1 MFFFDFFLLEER
13 RCVCKGVTVRLLR
26 GVAVACAVLV
36 EGAAT
41 RVLGVFFA
49 DLFPGK
55 HLEGLVPVEGVTGL
69 VLREV
74 GPGLVL
80 GEVVSG
86 LMIGEVVTGVVPEE
100 GSVGLA
106 SLVLGEGG
114 LAIGEGV
121 VGSTLTAHSR
131 GSVGGS
137 RVDGR

>member
-1 MFFFDFFLLEER
+1 MRLQRCHGPAAER
-13 RCVCKGVTVRLLR
+13 CCSCIRSAGGGGSKSGVWIF
-26 GVAVACAVLV
+26 
-36 EGAAT
+36 
-41 RVLGVFFA
+41 FFA

-55 HLEGLVPVEGVTGL
+55 HLEGLVPVGGVTGL

-86 LMIGEVVTGVVPEE
+86 LMIGEVVTGVVSEE
-100 GSVGLA
+100 GSVVLA
-106 SLVLGEGG
+106 RLVLGGVG
-114 LAIGEGV
+114 LAMSEGV
-121 VGSTLTAHSR
+121 LWCTAHSR

>member
-1 MFFFDFFLLEER
+1 MRLQRCHGPAAER
-13 RCVCKGVTVRLLR
+13 CCSCIRSAGGGGSKSGVWIF
-26 GVAVACAVLV
+26 
-36 EGAAT
+36 
-41 RVLGVFFA
+41 FFA

-55 HLEGLVPVEGVTGL
+55 HLEGLVPVGGVTGL

-80 GEVVSG
+80 
-86 LMIGEVVTGVVPEE
+86 GEVVTGVVPEE

-106 SLVLGEGG
+106 SLVLGEVG
-114 LAIGEGV
+114 LALGEGV
-121 VGSTLTAHSR
+121 VGSTLTAHSW